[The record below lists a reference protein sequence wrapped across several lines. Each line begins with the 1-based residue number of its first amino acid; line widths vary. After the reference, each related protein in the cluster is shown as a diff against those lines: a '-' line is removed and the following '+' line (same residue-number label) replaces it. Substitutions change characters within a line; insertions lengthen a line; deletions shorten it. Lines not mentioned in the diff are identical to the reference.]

1 MNDQIYN
8 NQESHQ
14 TCKEAKE
21 QKEENMQLEFAKEET
36 SSSKDSKSRVEE
48 LFRQVDK
55 RKTLS
60 RKDERKIISDCILND
75 FDVDSIAKDFENF
88 TGKHIT
94 DEIGGLVRR
103 VLKRINKDFNVFETF
118 KINRIKSSFL
128 MKSLKF
134 LFNKRYFEVDG
145 QKIDLVQTLKDFM
158 FKPVKSLKSIYKDE
172 YALGLKIILIR
183 MVEVSEMIDVKLY
196 KSVISR
202 DNFNSNDGLNKLEN
216 EHVFGDPEFFD
227 FSNDTL
233 TTMVDILK
241 RFDIIQTIY
250 TEVLNNK
257 DNAYRRKDIIAHF
270 TEFQN
275 STDFIREKLK
285 SLSKETEYTLL
296 KSVNT
301 EATRR
306 TDFCIQRFYEARFI
320 DAIRNID
327 EIFDLTDKEDM
338 AD

>member
-1 MNDQIYN
+1 M
-8 NQESHQ
+8 
-14 TCKEAKE
+14 
-21 QKEENMQLEFAKEET
+21 
-36 SSSKDSKSRVEE
+36 
-48 LFRQVDK
+48 
-55 RKTLS
+55 
-60 RKDERKIISDCILND
+60 
-75 FDVDSIAKDFENF
+75 
-88 TGKHIT
+88 
-94 DEIGGLVRR
+94 
-103 VLKRINKDFNVFETF
+103 
-118 KINRIKSSFL
+118 
-128 MKSLKF
+128 
-134 LFNKRYFEVDG
+134 
-145 QKIDLVQTLKDFM
+145 
-158 FKPVKSLKSIYKDE
+158 
-172 YALGLKIILIR
+172 GLKIILIR
-183 MVEVSEMIDVKLY
+183 LVEVSEMIDVKLY

-233 TTMVDILK
+233 KTMVDILK